1 MELNFLTIADA
12 PEDLKP
18 LRGLLAS
25 FEREKQIQLSLR
37 RVGWERAWQALLMD
51 AVEGKG
57 PHVSQIGSTWVA
69 TMAMLDALRAFDKDD
84 LASIGG
90 ASPFLPSAWESVK
103 FADHAEVWAI
113 PWSIYTFVLYYRR
126 DMLEKAGVDPATAFI
141 TPSVMCETF
150 TKLVRNKIAPWA

>member
-12 PEDLKP
+12 PEDLKS

-69 TMAMLDALRAFDKDD
+69 TMAMLDALRTFTADD
-84 LASIGG
+84 ISAMGG
-90 ASPFLPSAWESVK
+90 ASCFLPAAWESVK
-103 FADHAEVWAI
+103 FANRADVWAI
-113 PWSIYTFVLYYRR
+113 PWSVYTFVLYYRR
-126 DMLEKAGVDPATAFI
+126 DVLENSGIDPTTAFA
-141 TPSVMCETF
+141 TPTNMRE
-150 TKLVRNKIAPWA
+150 

>member
-25 FEREKQIQLSLR
+25 FERDKQIQVSFR
-37 RVGWERAWQALLMD
+37 RVGWERAWQVLLMD

-69 TMAMLDALRAFDKDD
+69 TMAMLDALRVFNKTD
-84 LASIGG
+84 LSAIGE
-90 ASPFLPSAWESVK
+90 AAQFLPAAWQSVK
-103 FADHAEVWAI
+103 FMDRPDVWAI
-113 PWSIYTFVLYYRR
+113 PWSVYTFVLYYR
-126 DMLEKAGVDPATAFI
+126 
-141 TPSVMCETF
+141 
-150 TKLVRNKIAPWA
+150 